1 MPRADVPVLHAFYTT
16 GFESSSLLTVGATVP
31 GASVARRKAL
41 FGNIR
46 HLASG
51 NWHARYYKDGA
62 WYNAPEIFK
71 AKADANAWLATVQAD
86 ITRGLWVDPTA
97 GKMTLDEYA
106 RTLLAGRSDLR
117 PRTRELNEGLLQ
129 RVIIPK
135 LGSKE
140 LGRIKTPDIRTWYA
154 AVAKERTPGQAAKA
168 YRLLRMILGTAT
180 SDGVIA
186 ANPCNIRGAGNEHTP
201 ERQIPSLE
209 VVEAVVGQLNERYRA
224 LVLSAAFAGI
234 RLGELSALERRDI
247 DLLRKTIKVERNAQD
262 VVGQGRV
269 VGPPKSAAGAR
280 TVAIPPSLVTALE
293 AHLATFVGSQPTSL
307 VFTMDKGGPLVRT
320 RWALVFK
327 RAATA
332 AGAPGLHFHDL
343 RHLAG
348 TLAAATGASTREL
361 MSRLGHSTARAALIY
376 QHATEERDHGI
387 ASGIEAI
394 LQSAARRPSAPIVR
408 IAN

>member
-1 MPRADVPVLHAFYTT
+1 M
-16 GFESSSLLTVGATVP
+16 
-31 GASVARRKAL
+31 

-46 HLASG
+46 RLASG
-51 NWHARYYKDGA
+51 NWQARYYRDGV
-62 WYNAPEIFK
+62 WYNAPEVFR

-86 ITRGLWVDPTA
+86 ITRGLWVDPNA
-97 GKMTLDEYA
+97 GKVNLENYG
-106 RTLLAGRSDLR
+106 RTLLAGRGDLR
-117 PRTRELNEGLLQ
+117 PRTRELNEGLLEGL
-129 RVIIPK
+129 IIPR
-135 LGSKE
+135 LGSTE
-140 LGRIKTPDIRTWYA
+140 LGRIKTPDIRTWYG

-180 SDGVIA
+180 SDGLIA
-186 ANPCNIRGAGNEHTP
+186 ANPCNIKGAGNEHTP

-209 VVEAVVGQLNERYRA
+209 AVEAVIAQLKERYRA
-224 LVLSAAFAGI
+224 LVLTAAFAGL

-262 VVGQGRV
+262 VFGHGRV

-293 AHLATFVGSQPTSL
+293 AHLTTFVAPEPTAL

-320 RWALVFK
+320 RWALVFR
-327 RAATA
+327 RATEA
-332 AGAPGLHFHDL
+332 AGAAGLHFHDL

-387 ASGIEAI
+387 ASGIEVI
-394 LQSAARRPSAPIVR
+394 LQAAAQQASAPIVR
-408 IAN
+408 IAK